1 MKAIAYLVFLAAA
14 SNVTIAAPSPR
25 DEGTSLN
32 ERSNLFARGFD
43 YGEKTGGKQCAHHKC
58 DYCTCEEKFDGK
70 YPLFQRDCADYCPN
84 P

>member
-32 ERSNLFARGFD
+32 ERSNLFARG
-43 YGEKTGGKQCAHHKC
+43 KKPCLAN
-58 DYCTCEEKFDGK
+58 DGIN
-70 YPLFQRDCADYCPN
+70 C
-84 P
+84 